1 MKRLT
6 YSKVQEL
13 YREYSTPPHVIRQC
27 KGVTMI
33 ALMIARELNR
43 YGHSLDLEMIKGAG
57 LTHDMARVQE
67 RHWDVAADKLL
78 ELGYPEEAALV
89 RLHMTGVGYSPVE
102 HVNEQ
107 DMIWLGDR
115 LIKEDTYVGIDERFR
130 YIENKAIRRGEGP
143 EVMARIDKSKGD
155 MQHLMDG
162 IAGVIG
168 MTIDELIGIGTNM
181 ADLFDATEV
190 GEEAR

>member
-13 YREYSTPPHVIRQC
+13 YREYSTPPHVIRHC

-115 LIKEDTYVGIDERFR
+115 LVKEDTYVGIDERFD
-130 YIENKAIRRGEGP
+130 YI
-143 EVMARIDKSKGD
+143 IDKAVKMGAEDHVKDILVSKAD
-155 MQHLMDG
+155 MQRLLDQ
-162 IAGVIG
+162 IEEVIG
-168 MTIDELIGIGTNM
+168 QSVDS
-181 ADLFDATEV
+181 LFKKE
-190 GEEAR
+190 